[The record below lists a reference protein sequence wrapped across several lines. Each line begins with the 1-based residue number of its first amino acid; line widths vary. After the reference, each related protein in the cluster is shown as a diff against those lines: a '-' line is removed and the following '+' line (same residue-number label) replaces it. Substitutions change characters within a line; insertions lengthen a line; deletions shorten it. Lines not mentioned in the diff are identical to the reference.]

1 MKKSFSFF
9 FLSTISILFSSSE
22 LDESF
27 FFLTQ
32 TLQRQ
37 IQNNALQHFIYLL
50 RQSFVQNAQTL
61 SCYLFMHLSF
71 LFVHLLHPVTVF
83 FGQLIMHLQVATG
96 QPITQRPTFLKQLPI
111 ELQPDLPQEAHY
123 YAVAAQPALPHWA
136 QFVTQD
142 PKHFAAPQ
150 IQLAA
155 PLAALQ
161 IHLPVA

>member
-1 MKKSFSFF
+1 
-9 FLSTISILFSSSE
+9 
-22 LDESF
+22 
-27 FFLTQ
+27 
-32 TLQRQ
+32 
-37 IQNNALQHFIYLL
+37 
-50 RQSFVQNAQTL
+50 
-61 SCYLFMHLSF
+61 MHLSF

-96 QPITQRPTFLKQLPI
+96 QPITHRPTFVKQLPI
-111 ELQPDLPQEAHY
+111 ELQPALPQETHY

-136 QFVTQD
+136 QFATQD